1 MKKALLVIF
10 AFTATLHADESVLLQ
25 RIIALEKR
33 VAELETKLA
42 PVLEVERVK
51 AVAADQKAM
60 AHERMLLDAEFLT
73 RTDLNLI
80 ERAYQTANQDW
91 KGEEAK
97 KAVALLSARFPTAN
111 RTGCAVLAL
120 AQASEGDEQIKLLK
134 RAIEKHNGCFYING
148 VQVGAY
154 ARLYLG
160 MRYKKDGND
169 EAAEKLFEEIKT
181 DFQDAIDHEGQL
193 LSAHLEGLE

>member
-10 AFTATLHADESVLLQ
+10 ALTATLHADESVLLQ

>member
-1 MKKALLVIF
+1 MKKSLFLVFAL
-10 AFTATLHADESVLLQ
+10 AATLHADEGVLLQ

-42 PVLEVERVK
+42 PVLEEQRVK
-51 AVAADQKAM
+51 AVVAEQKAM

-80 ERAYQTANQDW
+80 EKTYQTANQNW
-91 KGEEAK
+91 KTEEAK
-97 KAVALLSARFPTAN
+97 KAVAFLAARFPTAN

-120 AQASEGDEQIKLLK
+120 AQAAEGDEQIQLLQ
-134 RAIEKHNGCFYING
+134 RAIEKHNGCFYITG

-160 MRYKKDGND
+160 MRYKKDGNN
-169 EAAEKLFEEIKT
+169 EAAEKLFEEIRT
-181 DFQDAIDHEGQL
+181 NFRDAVDHKGQL
-193 LSAHLEGLE
+193 LTVHLEGLE